1 MTSHDN
7 GEHASWSGFAR
18 DEPGDEQGQ
27 RQDIELSELDEL
39 PDTPVPLDRF
49 GVPSDERRQSLG
61 ARLAEEVPDIGV
73 PDANAERDPDTEP
86 VADAVPSV
94 EPPRPPVGPLI
105 VLDDEAGND
114 PLDPYGNQDS
124 FADVARANGMSAEEA
139 AVREVDEEGD
149 AQDGVS

>member
-7 GEHASWSGFAR
+7 GEHASWSGFAQ

-49 GVPSDERRQSLG
+49 GSASDDEHQSLS
-61 ARLAEEVPDIGV
+61 ARLAEEVPDVGV
-73 PDANAERDPDTEP
+73 PDANAEQDPDSEP
-86 VADAVPSV
+86 IADAVPTADL
-94 EPPRPPVGPLI
+94 PRPPVGPLI
-105 VLDDEAGND
+105 VLDDEGGND

-124 FADVARANGMSAEEA
+124 FADAAQANGMSAEEA
-139 AVREVDEEGD
+139 AIREVDEEGD